1 MVSSHAGRRVIRVD
15 GRHRQ
20 SRRVV
25 RATVQGAPAPAAS
38 RRRSGRTGVASPGRA
53 VELRELQS
61 RRRELTGLLT
71 GALREN
77 EVLRAQVDRSA
88 AALDASGDGSETSQ
102 ALRRHA
108 DTVRRLHDDMRA
120 NLARYRSTERTLSKK
135 EAALDRVK
143 QELKKNREL
152 MDNDG
157 RLPQEDDLYEDLAKA
172 ANDLTAKDN
181 LIQELRGEIIIT
193 LFDSRQATNISD
205 RSVSEFR
212 VGSSLHEKKQI
223 K

>member
-1 MVSSHAGRRVIRVD
+1 MATGYVIYYVIELVVGVAWCRAMQGAASSVSTAGTGSPVA
-15 GRHRQ
+15 
-20 SRRVV
+20 SS
-25 RATVQGAPAPAAS
+25 VQGAPAPAAS

-120 NLARYRSTERTLSKK
+120 NLARYRSTERTLIKK
-135 EAALDRVK
+135 EAARHV
-143 QELKKNREL
+143 
-152 MDNDG
+152 
-157 RLPQEDDLYEDLAKA
+157 
-172 ANDLTAKDN
+172 
-181 LIQELRGEIIIT
+181 
-193 LFDSRQATNISD
+193 
-205 RSVSEFR
+205 
-212 VGSSLHEKKQI
+212 H
-223 K
+223 